1 MTLTGIS
8 FTPTELT
15 AAERALRIQV
25 QEFLAAE
32 WPAGPRPNLGFGG
45 YEPEFSRKLAAQGWV
60 GMAIPAQY
68 GAEGARR

>member
-32 WPAGPRPNLGFGG
+32 WPA
-45 YEPEFSRKLAAQGWV
+45 
-60 GMAIPAQY
+60 PAP
-68 GAEGARR
+68 